1 MQSYIE
7 RRTCG
12 FAYPSFPTSAMGLPH
27 IDDSSVDPELH
38 NDMEPITVENDG
50 TDVQLRR
57 SERIKRPA
65 ISDDYVI
72 YL

>member
-1 MQSYIE
+1 MVLTI
-7 RRTCG
+7 
-12 FAYPSFPTSAMGLPH
+12 PSFLTSAMGLPH

-57 SERIKRPA
+57 
-65 ISDDYVI
+65 
-72 YL
+72 